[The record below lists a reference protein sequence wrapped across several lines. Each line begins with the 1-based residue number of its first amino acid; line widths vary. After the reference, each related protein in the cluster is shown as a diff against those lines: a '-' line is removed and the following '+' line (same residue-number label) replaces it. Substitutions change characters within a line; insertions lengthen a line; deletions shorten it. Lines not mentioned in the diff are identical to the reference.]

1 MYNNLKSLSYKPNII
16 KWTLLGIYQNIRK
29 KNNNDAID
37 VENIRIV
44 ENVYIKNT
52 IKDTIEYVNETD

>member
-1 MYNNLKSLSYKPNII
+1 MI
-16 KWTLLGIYQNIRK
+16 KIRK